1 MVHAKMDPKFQT
13 GKQPVQEGGG
23 RVSRKEKLYF
33 YFLFFV
39 FLGQMY
45 CRTLKKNMSYFS
57 VCMCTAGKKNLD
69 RVF

>member
-33 YFLFFV
+33 YFLFLS
-39 FLGQMY
+39 FLG
-45 CRTLKKNMSYFS
+45 K
-57 VCMCTAGKKNLD
+57 CTVEL
-69 RVF
+69 

>member
-23 RVSRKEKLYF
+23 RASRKEKLYF
-33 YFLFFV
+33 YFLFV

-45 CRTLKKNMSYFS
+45 CRTLKKN
-57 VCMCTAGKKNLD
+57 VLLLCMYVRCLQKEL
-69 RVF
+69 VF